1 MVHKN
6 SIRKNLQDIALVT
19 TTMLTVIL
27 KTIVRFLEV
36 FLIFLIVI
44 SSYFQYDSSGDLEKA
59 LVNS

>member
-44 SSYFQYDSSGDLEKA
+44 SSYFQYDSSGDIEKA